1 MNTLKRAL
9 KMLLRDLRS
18 GELNLLFASV
28 ALGVA
33 ALSSVGFLAS
43 RIEGGMQQNASALLG
58 GDLVVASD
66 HPSPQNFL
74 DQADQL
80 HLKQAQLI
88 SFVTMARGESKGEPT
103 THLVALKAVPNNY
116 PLKGHLSLHLNLS
129 ASSQSE
135 ALEQQSSFA
144 SAPEP
149 HTAYVDPEVLDTLG
163 LELGDSMDIGDA
175 RFLITHTIASEPDKG
190 SGFMNFAPRVMISRS
205 DLESTHLIQPG
216 SRINWRLALTGSEPQ
231 ITAFQSWAKEQ
242 INAQHLRG
250 IHVETL
256 QEGRPEM
263 RITMDR
269 SSEFL
274 NLVALL
280 CALLCAVA
288 LALAA
293 KGFAHQKIDE
303 CALLRVFGLSQNE
316 IELGFALEF
325 FIVGLLASFMG
336 AIIGFAVHEALM
348 LILGSVLPSDL
359 PNPSLSPVLSAM
371 AVGLILM
378 FSFGW
383 PPIVQL
389 SKVPAMRVI
398 RRDMGPSPLSA
409 WAVMGMGLI
418 GFGAL
423 LLMISQHARLV
434 LTVLAGFAFAAGL
447 FVALSLVCL
456 KLLKQWLSKENPPLW
471 LRLASQQ
478 LYSRPWQT
486 ATQVSALSLG
496 LLALFL
502 LILLRTDMIHSWQ
515 ESTPEDAP
523 NRFVINVMPEQS
535 KDFLRALDDAGV
547 KERDWYPMI
556 RGRLTQINGKSVS
569 QADYNEDQA
578 RRMVERDFNLS
589 FSETLP
595 SYDKITQG
603 QWVSGDTHGLSL
615 EEGLAKTLHINM
627 GDELSFDIA
636 GVIKTARVTS
646 IRTVNWTSMRVNFF
660 VMFPLKDMPSLPTT
674 YISAFKAPPTPR
686 FDAKLNVL
694 FPNITTVD
702 MSATLHQIQNLLN
715 QVIAAV
721 ETLFVFALGAGML
734 VLFATVTL
742 SRTQRLREQAIF
754 RALGA
759 TTELLARVQRT
770 ELLGVGALSGF
781 LASILA
787 WILGALLAHY
797 VFDFT
802 WTPSPWVL
810 GLGTLTGAALS
821 WTAGAW
827 SLHQVL
833 KQPVVKTLRQAP
845 V

>member
-1 MNTLKRAL
+1 MNTLKRAF
-9 KMLLRDLRS
+9 KMLCRDLRS

-33 ALSSVGFLAS
+33 ALSSVGFLAN

-58 GDLVVASD
+58 GDLVIASD
-66 HPSPQNFL
+66 HATPQNFL
-74 DQADQL
+74 DQAKRL
-80 HLKQAQLI
+80 HLNQAQTV
-88 SFVTMARGESKGEPT
+88 SFVTMARGQVKGEPT
-103 THLVALKAVPNNY
+103 THLVALKAVPENY
-116 PLKGHLSLHLNLS
+116 PLRGQLTLQLDPSDSTTKEKPDQTSS
-129 ASSQSE
+129 A
-135 ALEQQSSFA
+135 A
-144 SAPEP
+144 SAPAP
-149 HTAYVDPEVLDTLG
+149 HSAYVDPEVLDALG
-163 LELGDSMDIGDA
+163 LGLGEYIDIGDA
-175 RFLITHTIASEPDKG
+175 HFLITNTISNEPDKG
-190 SGFMNFAPRVMISRS
+190 AGFMNFAPRVLIGQS

-216 SRINWRLALTGSEPQ
+216 SRINWRLALTGTDAE
-231 ITAFQSWAKEQ
+231 ITAFQSWANEAIKSE
-242 INAQHLRG
+242 HLRG
-250 IHVETL
+250 IHIETL

-263 RITMDR
+263 RVTMER

-293 KGFAHQKIDE
+293 KGFVQRKTDE

-316 IELGFALEF
+316 IQSGFALEF
-325 FIVGLLASFMG
+325 FVVGLLASLLG
-336 AIIGFAVHEALM
+336 AALGFSIHEVLM
-348 LILGSVLPSDL
+348 MLLGSLLPPDL
-359 PNPSLSPVLSAM
+359 PKPSISPVLSAM
-371 AVGLILM
+371 GVGLILM

-398 RRDMGPSPLSA
+398 RRDMGPNPLSA
-409 WAVMGMGLI
+409 WGVLGL
-418 GFGAL
+418 GLTGLGVL

-434 LTVLAGFAFAAGL
+434 LMVLAGFAFAAGL
-447 FVALSLVCL
+447 FALLSLICL
-456 KLLKQWLSKENPPLW
+456 KLLKQWLISHTPPLW

-478 LYSRPWQT
+478 LYSRPLQT

-515 ESTPEDAP
+515 ESTPKDAP
-523 NRFVINVMPEQS
+523 NRFVINVMPEQT
-535 KDFLRALDDAGV
+535 KDFLHALDESGV

-569 QADYNEDQA
+569 QADFNDDQA

-595 SYDKITQG
+595 NYDTITQG
-603 QWVSGDTHGLSL
+603 QWVSGDTNGLSL
-615 EEGLAKTLHINM
+615 EEGLAKTLHIKL

-636 GVIKTARVTS
+636 GVSKSARVS
-646 IRTVNWTSMRVNFF
+646 SLRSVNWTSMRVNFF
-660 VMFPLKDMPSLPTT
+660 VMFPLKEMPSLPTT
-674 YISAFKAPPTPR
+674 YISAFKAPLTPQ
-686 FDAKLNVL
+686 FDAKLNAL

-702 MSATLHQIQNLLN
+702 MSATLQQIQSLLN

-721 ETLFVFALGAGML
+721 EALFAFALAAGLL

-759 TTELLARVQRT
+759 TTELLSRVQRT

-781 LASILA
+781 LASTVA
-787 WILGALLAHY
+787 WILGALLAHH

-802 WTPSPWVL
+802 WTPSLWVL
-810 GLGTLTGAALS
+810 VLGTLTGAALS
-821 WTAGAW
+821 WSAGAW

-833 KQPVVKTLRQAP
+833 RQEVVKTLRQAP

>member
-1 MNTLKRAL
+1 
-9 KMLLRDLRS
+9 MLLRDLRA

-28 ALGVA
+28 SLGVA
-33 ALSSVGFLAS
+33 ALSSVGFLAN

-58 GDLVVASD
+58 GDLVIASD
-66 HPSPQNFL
+66 HPTPQNFL
-74 DQADQL
+74 DQARHF
-80 HLKQAQLI
+80 HLTQAQTV
-88 SFVTMARGESKGEPT
+88 SFVTMARGQLNGEPT
-103 THLVALKAVPNNY
+103 THLVALKAVPDNY
-116 PLKGHLSLHLNLS
+116 PLKGQLTLQLNPFGTTQEGKIDPVS
-129 ASSQSE
+129 EASS
-135 ALEQQSSFA
+135 APA
-144 SAPEP
+144 PHSAF
-149 HTAYVDPEVLDTLG
+149 VDPEVLDALG
-163 LELGDSMDIGDA
+163 LSLGDHVEIGDA
-175 RFLITHTIASEPDKG
+175 RFVISNTIASEPDKG
-190 SGFMNFAPRVMISRS
+190 SGFMNFAPRVLIGQN

-216 SRINWRLALTGSEPQ
+216 SRINWRLALMGSEAE
-231 ITAFQSWAKEQ
+231 ITAFQSWANEEIK
-242 INAQHLRG
+242 AQHLRG
-250 IHVETL
+250 IHIETL

-293 KGFAHQKIDE
+293 RGFVHQKTDE
-303 CALLRVFGLSQNE
+303 CALLRVFGLSQKE
-316 IELGFALEF
+316 IQSSFALEF
-325 FIVGLLASFMG
+325 SIVGLLASILG
-336 AIIGFAVHEALM
+336 SAIGFAVHEV
-348 LILGSVLPSDL
+348 LIAVLGSLLPSDL
-359 PNPSLSPVLSAM
+359 PKPSLSPVLSAM
-371 AVGLILM
+371 GVGLILM

-398 RRDMGPSPLSA
+398 RRDMGPNPLAA
-409 WAVMGMGLI
+409 WVVMGMGLTGLCI
-418 GFGAL
+418 L

-434 LTVLAGFAFAAGL
+434 LMVLTGFAFATAL
-447 FVALSLVCL
+447 FVVLSLVCL
-456 KLLKQWLSKENPPLW
+456 RLLKQWLIQQTPPLW

-478 LYSRPWQT
+478 LYSKPWQT

-502 LILLRTDMIHSWQ
+502 LILLRTDMIRSWQ

-523 NRFVINVMPEQS
+523 NRFVINVMPEQT
-535 KDFLRALDDAGV
+535 KDFLSVLDDAGV

-556 RGRLTQINGKSVS
+556 RGRLVQINGKNVS
-569 QADYNEDQA
+569 QADYSDDQA

-589 FSETLP
+589 YSETP
-595 SYDKITQG
+595 PNYDSITQG
-603 QWVSGDTHGLSL
+603 QWVSGDTNGVSV
-615 EEGLAKTLHINM
+615 EEGLAKTLHIKL

-636 GVIKTARVTS
+636 GVTKTARVTS
-646 IRTVNWTSMRVNFF
+646 LRAVNWTSMRVNFF
-660 VMFPLKDMPSLPTT
+660 VMFPLKEMPSLPTT
-674 YISAFKAPPTPR
+674 YISAFKAPASPR
-686 FDAKLNVL
+686 FDAKLNAQ
-694 FPNITTVD
+694 FPNITTVN
-702 MSATLHQIQNLLN
+702 MSTTLHQIQNLLN

-721 ETLFVFALGAGML
+721 QALFVFALAAGML
-734 VLFATVTL
+734 VLFATVNL
-742 SRTQRLREQAIF
+742 SRTQRMREHAIL

-759 TTELLARVQRT
+759 TTELLSRVQRT

-802 WTPSPWVL
+802 WTPSLWVL
-810 GLGTLTGAALS
+810 ASGTPIGATLS
-821 WTAGAW
+821 WAAGAW
-827 SLHQVL
+827 SLNQVL
-833 KQPVVKTLRQAP
+833 RQEVVKTLRQAP